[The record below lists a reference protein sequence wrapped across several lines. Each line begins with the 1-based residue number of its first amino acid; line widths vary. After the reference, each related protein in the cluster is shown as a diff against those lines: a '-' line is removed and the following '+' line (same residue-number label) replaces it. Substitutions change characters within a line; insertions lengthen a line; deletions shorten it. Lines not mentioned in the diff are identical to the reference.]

1 MIFLGSD
8 SVEDMRLK
16 CMIELFNDLIILID
30 IETLNFMENPD
41 IALIPETSEDYLW
54 ECMVITPSQLE
65 HILHPKALSPL
76 QEEMMS
82 HHYQLHHLP
91 FPQLNVME
99 ELGEIPCRLASL
111 KGRCPICVPCLFCQ
125 AHKRP

>member
-41 IALIPETSEDYLW
+41 IALIPETSEDYL
-54 ECMVITPSQLE
+54 
-65 HILHPKALSPL
+65 
-76 QEEMMS
+76 
-82 HHYQLHHLP
+82 
-91 FPQLNVME
+91 
-99 ELGEIPCRLASL
+99 
-111 KGRCPICVPCLFCQ
+111 
-125 AHKRP
+125 